1 MDKNH
6 EMWNKLGMDV
16 EKHDMLCEVL
26 PGAFG
31 DVFLSQENRPKG
43 MDYWNMVVGDIHGIR
58 PAELIEHQKN
68 GGKVVGTFCIHVP
81 DEVPIAAG
89 AIVTGLCSGSQFW
102 VPGGCLLYTSPSPR
116 DLSTS
121 RMPSSA

>member
-43 MDYWNMVVGDIHGIR
+43 MDLSLIHI
-58 PAELIEHQKN
+58 
-68 GGKVVGTFCIHVP
+68 
-81 DEVPIAAG
+81 
-89 AIVTGLCSGSQFW
+89 
-102 VPGGCLLYTSPSPR
+102 
-116 DLSTS
+116 
-121 RMPSSA
+121 